1 MAVPGNASMLNYY
14 DPFLKLTCTKY
25 GKYGNTT
32 RLIY

>member
-25 GKYGNTT
+25 GNTT